1 MYDVIDDGFMKC
13 IDIFGNAF
21 ISPLLE
27 KQQIYKQV
35 NTIEIEYNNNV
46 NY

>member
-1 MYDVIDDGFMKC
+1 MFMYDVIDDGFMKC

-27 KQQIYKQV
+27 K
-35 NTIEIEYNNNV
+35 
-46 NY
+46 